1 MQTSW
6 WGWFSFKYMCSSWYG
21 WFASNTSW
29 CGWFSFEHKCRSRDV
44 GGFPS
49 GIGADLLVWVVFL
62 RGPFGVGGFPSSII
76 MCRPLGVGGFPSR
89 IIMCRPLGVGGFPS
103 SIIMCRPHGVG
114 GFPSSIGAV
123 FGVDSFPSS
132 TCADL
137 SVWVVF
143 LRGPLSVGSFP

>member
-1 MQTSW
+1 M
-6 WGWFSFKYMCSSWYG
+6 
-21 WFASNTSW
+21 
-29 CGWFSFEHKCRSRDV
+29 

-62 RGPFGVGGFPSSII
+62 RGPF
-76 MCRPLGVGGFPSR
+76 
-89 IIMCRPLGVGGFPS
+89 GVGGFPS